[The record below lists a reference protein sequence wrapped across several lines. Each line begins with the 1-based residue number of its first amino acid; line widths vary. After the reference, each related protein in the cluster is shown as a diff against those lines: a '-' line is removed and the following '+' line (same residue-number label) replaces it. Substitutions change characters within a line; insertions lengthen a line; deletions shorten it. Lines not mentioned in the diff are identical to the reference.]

1 MKSQIFVFVAAIMAA
16 VACGSENTGKSSRL
30 LDNTPIIRPQGDP
43 DYKNKD
49 GVAIMDWVKKPA
61 VRKSICEVI
70 RKAVSQG
77 YKGVS
82 NESFNLVA
90 ETFTLH
96 PIEAEIVALYS
107 IEFECSDIR

>member
-1 MKSQIFVFVAAIMAA
+1 MKSQIFVCVTAIIAA
-16 VACGSENTGKSSRL
+16 VACGSETSPTSSQIRE
-30 LDNTPIIRPQGDP
+30 NTPIIRPQGDP

-70 RKAVSQG
+70 RKGVSQG

-82 NESFNLVA
+82 TETFNLVA

-107 IEFECSDIR
+107 IEFECSDLR